1 MVARTAVR
9 RVRVVVRVC
18 EFLFFKPID
27 VLLCAY
33 FLVAVLFDVAVAAGK
48 VTSTKAVVFSPASNI
63 AKPETPFERSPPPP
77 SLKWA
82 DFEKRR
88 QNPV

>member
-1 MVARTAVR
+1 MVGHGMLWYGMVWYAH
-9 RVRVVVRVC
+9 
-18 EFLFFKPID
+18 FLD
-27 VLLCAY
+27 
-33 FLVAVLFDVAVAAGK
+33 LVAVLFDVAVAAGK

-77 SLKWA
+77 ASKWA